1 MKDKKLPATI
11 PINSTLPLAQS
22 SGLVSRGLLAVRQ
35 SLAVADK
42 NDAEAF
48 FKEGIRFLSK
58 CAFTMAKTGRLRIL
72 TKLAPTFWQQRN

>member
-48 FKEGIRFLSK
+48 FKEGIRFFKQMRFYNGEDGS
-58 CAFTMAKTGRLRIL
+58 LRIL